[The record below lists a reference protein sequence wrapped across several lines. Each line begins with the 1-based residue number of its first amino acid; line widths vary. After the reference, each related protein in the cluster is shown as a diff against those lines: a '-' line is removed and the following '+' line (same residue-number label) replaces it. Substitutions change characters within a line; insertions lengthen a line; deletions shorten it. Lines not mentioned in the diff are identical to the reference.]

1 MVYATYRTAQKAA
14 WKPSV
19 SNDEICAVEAPVR
32 SSSSPASLVSPITRH
47 QTSHSPQ
54 STWSTPSPYASPS
67 LDLMLVTPDNPNATF
82 ATKRLAID
90 ADNCTTTCYRHSA
103 DVKTDASLSV
113 YTAREAS
120 AFELFPSARPFAG
133 FAEVVRSPHNLQTA
147 WTLTRSVAT
156 LPITTG
162 YTPRMALLMPKL
174 TSWGKF
180 PTVGIEEESRTREVP
195 RPTVRCWRL
204 PSLLLPNGQLREL
217 LELEG

>member
-1 MVYATYRTAQKAA
+1 MISVVYATYRTA

-19 SNDEICAVEAPVR
+19 SNNEICTVEAPVR

-67 LDLMLVTPDNPNATF
+67 LDLMLVTPDNPDATF

-156 LPITTG
+156 LPIITG
-162 YTPRMALLMPKL
+162 YTPEWLYSCQNRRA
-174 TSWGKF
+174 G
-180 PTVGIEEESRTREVP
+180 ESSP
-195 RPTVRCWRL
+195 
-204 PSLLLPNGQLREL
+204 L
-217 LELEG
+217 LELKRSPVRNRAKFPDSRYVAGISSLRHS